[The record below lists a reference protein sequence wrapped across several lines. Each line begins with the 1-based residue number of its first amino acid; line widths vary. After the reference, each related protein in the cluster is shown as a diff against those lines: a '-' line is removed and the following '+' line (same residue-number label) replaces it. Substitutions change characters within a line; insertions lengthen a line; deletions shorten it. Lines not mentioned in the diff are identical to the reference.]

1 MSFDIINILCDS
13 LRAFYL
19 KALFFN
25 KLVNITLVMP
35 NKNKRLIIMIE
46 NVLIKIGGFLIVFS
60 FAVLMAYVL
69 IEFMLLGC

>member
-1 MSFDIINILCDS
+1 
-13 LRAFYL
+13 
-19 KALFFN
+19 
-25 KLVNITLVMP
+25 
-35 NKNKRLIIMIE
+35 MIE